1 MKSLSRVRLFETPWT
16 AAQAPP
22 SVGFPR
28 REHWSGCPRLPSV
41 RGISQARALEWGAI
55 AFPPS
60 VGFPRREHWSGCP
73 RLPSVRGV
81 SQARALEWVP
91 SPSLSTEPRD
101 RHIEVNQTD
110 LVPEQRTLEPVGHVS
125 RQLEACGNSAL
136 RKSIGA
142 LFATALFLN

>member
-22 SVGFPR
+22 SVGFSR
-28 REHWSGCPRLPSV
+28 REHWSGVPSPSLRPWGFPGESTGV
-41 RGISQARALEWGAI
+41 GAL
-55 AFPPS
+55 AFRPS
-60 VGFPRREHWSGCP
+60 VGFSRREHWSGCP

>member
-1 MKSLSRVRLFETPWT
+1 MLLQCIKVKSESEVT
-16 AAQAPP
+16 Q
-22 SVGFPR
+22 S
-28 REHWSGCPRLPSV
+28 CPTLRDPMDCSPGSSV
-41 RGISQARALEWGAI
+41 RGIFQARALEWVPSPSLRPWD
-55 AFPPS
+55 FPGES
-60 VGFPRREHWSGCP
+60 TGVGCH